1 MVKFQRPTYTFYCDF
16 LKIDFLIIFLR
27 QLVICDTVPL
37 NFGTTCPN
45 LQNLLQSSKLKTNSS
60 YDIAKQFDV
69 FSLNIYMYYNWVYI
83 LLCECNFLKLLDTLF
98 LDSIFEHCLLFLVL
112 KWIHVY
118 NCVIVYVDG
127 CVYECEKG
135 SR

>member
-1 MVKFQRPTYTFYCDF
+1 M
-16 LKIDFLIIFLR
+16 
-27 QLVICDTVPL
+27 VICDTVPL

-45 LQNLLQSSKLKTNSS
+45 LQNLLQSSKLKTKCT

-69 FSLNIYMYYNWVYI
+69 FSLNIYMYYNRMYI

-98 LDSIFEHCLLFLVL
+98 LDSIFEHRLLFLVL
-112 KWIHVY
+112 KWIPDFIVY

-127 CVYECEKG
+127 CVDECEKG